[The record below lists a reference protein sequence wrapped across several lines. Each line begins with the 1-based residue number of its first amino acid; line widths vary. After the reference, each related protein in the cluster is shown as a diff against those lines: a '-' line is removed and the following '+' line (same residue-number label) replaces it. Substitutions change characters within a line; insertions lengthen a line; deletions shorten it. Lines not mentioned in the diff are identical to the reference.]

1 MKLFRTKNA
10 VKTNVR
16 SGNPSKS
23 LNSCDTFAP
32 TFLQSAEDPSYA
44 FARHVR
50 SDPRSARRKI
60 GSGTCPSLRAHFCGC
75 VRVGKNGRARDFQR
89 GGCAVVVRRVS
100 RGTKRHARLIFSMRS
115 AGRSTSISSG
125 RELVTLRTHGP
136 RRRNGRGGRDVRIH
150 DCRKYVNTS

>member
-10 VKTNVR
+10 VKTNAR

-60 GSGTCPSLRAHFCGC
+60 GSGTCPAKFARAFLRMCARGEKRSGERFLT
-75 VRVGKNGRARDFQR
+75 GRT
-89 GGCAVVVRRVS
+89 RRRRSQGLS
-100 RGTKRHARLIFSMRS
+100 RNEKT
-115 AGRSTSISSG
+115 RSTNFLDALGWSIDIDFEWAG
-125 RELVTLRTHGP
+125 T
-136 RRRNGRGGRDVRIH
+136 RNFTEARPASEKRSGGRKDVRIH
-150 DCRKYVNTS
+150 DSS